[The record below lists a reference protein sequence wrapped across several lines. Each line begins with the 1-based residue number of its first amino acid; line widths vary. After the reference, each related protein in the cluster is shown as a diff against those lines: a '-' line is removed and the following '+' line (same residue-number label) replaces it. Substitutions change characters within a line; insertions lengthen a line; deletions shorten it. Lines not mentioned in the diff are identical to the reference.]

1 MQSSMDRGRRIS
13 RHAILW
19 LIGPLVLI
27 ARHSIGELAPAHR
40 CAPAIDLLGVAILRQ
55 WPDLEIGQLL
65 AWFQPAVVVFVL
77 ACVAELFDRLTRNI
91 VVVLGTG
98 LMMAFSPLF
107 IPALA
112 LLTPVAAVGLCAAA
126 ALVIGRITPN
136 GRRSLID
143 VGFAGAVLLLAALV
157 VPSWTV
163 ACALGACAIT
173 WSCSA
178 QTGRRSVRV
187 AGALATAAIVGVV
200 PFAMLRA
207 THMPA
212 LGDAAPWYACAT
224 PIAANVPA
232 LLPQVFR
239 TIGPVISALAVLG
252 LAVGLLR
259 DKHVW
264 WVVVASPFVALA
276 CWPVAG
282 LAPSITLAPLFLATW
297 SAAAIGLDEILRQM
311 QRARGGIVAAAVL
324 LCVLPVLEA
333 ARVRDQER
341 DVVRPVSQERA
352 SLAAMTSIL
361 NLVPAGARFVEEDAS
376 IDLLLRAALL
386 GGRRSSKPF
395 MVIPVDR
402 RRVEHALA
410 ESTTVWAFPLG
421 QQLLTLRGF
430 EMRPDG
436 ELPMRGVAR
445 VAAVRSC
452 QELGMLWVDLSAE
465 GRHGRIAIVAA
476 SETDVGPV
484 DLYFGGPTEYAPGPD
499 GWPPRLRSR
508 FRLSLFDR
516 SASGDAAR
524 LEAEARD
531 LHLAA
536 QPVFQAAFVSRMFI
550 ERTPRSPLELPI
562 VLGPPRPVGL
572 GRLHQDASPHERIV
586 VCDAPPVTLSTF

>member
-19 LIGPLVLI
+19 LIGPIVLI
-27 ARHSIGELAPAHR
+27 ARHSVGELVPPHQ
-40 CAPAIDLLGVAILRQ
+40 CAPAMDLLGVAILRQ

-65 AWFQPAVVVFVL
+65 TWFQPAVVVFVL
-77 ACVAELFDRLTRNI
+77 ACLAELFDRLTRN
-91 VVVLGTG
+91 VVVALGTG
-98 LMMAFSPLF
+98 LMVVFSPLF
-107 IPALA
+107 IPVLA

-136 GRRSLID
+136 GRRSFVD
-143 VGFAGAVLLLAALV
+143 VVFAGAVLPFAALV
-157 VPSWTV
+157 VPAWTV
-163 ACALGACAIT
+163 ACALGACAIA

-207 THMPA
+207 THIPA
-212 LGDAAPWYACAT
+212 LGDAAPWYACAK

-239 TIGPVISALAVLG
+239 TIGPVIGALAVLG
-252 LAVGLLR
+252 LAVELSRGERAWLIAA
-259 DKHVW
+259 VGT
-264 WVVVASPFVALA
+264 FVALA

-282 LAPSITLAPLFLATW
+282 LAPSITLAPLFVATW

-311 QRARGGIVAAAVL
+311 RAARGGMVAAVVL
-324 LCVLPVLEA
+324 LGVLPVLEA
-333 ARVRDQER
+333 ARVRAEER

-352 SLAAMTSIL
+352 SLAAVTSIL
-361 NLVPAGARFVEEDAS
+361 NLVPTGARFVEEDAS

-395 MVIPVDR
+395 MVIPADR
-402 RRVEHALA
+402 RTVEHALQ

-430 EMRPDG
+430 EIQPAG
-436 ELPMRGVAR
+436 ELRMRGVAR

-452 QELGMLWVDLSAE
+452 QELSTLWVDLSAE
-465 GRHGRIAIVAA
+465 GRHGRIAIVAG

-484 DLYFGGPTEYAPGPD
+484 DLYFGGPTEYAPGPE
-499 GWPPRLRSR
+499 GWAPRVRSR
-508 FRLSLFDR
+508 FRLRLFDR
-516 SASGDAAR
+516 SAPGDAAR

-531 LHLAA
+531 LQLAA
-536 QPVFQAAFVSRMFI
+536 QPLFQAPFVSRMFI

-586 VCDAPPVTLSTF
+586 VCDAPPVTVSTF